1 MEALE
6 KYKKQNMESFY
17 YCDAIKHTQF
27 DSLAEYI
34 LGIST
39 GVIREQPTLITNN
52 INELLYPELYSDKT
66 IYTGFTFDTTN
77 DTSDCTTCKYMN
89 GSMVVEPCFSC
100 KGTGGEELNYV
111 ELL

>member
-1 MEALE
+1 MKQLNKSDIMEALE

-27 DSLAEYI
+27 DI
-34 LGIST
+34 
-39 GVIREQPTLITNN
+39 
-52 INELLYPELYSDKT
+52 
-66 IYTGFTFDTTN
+66 TN